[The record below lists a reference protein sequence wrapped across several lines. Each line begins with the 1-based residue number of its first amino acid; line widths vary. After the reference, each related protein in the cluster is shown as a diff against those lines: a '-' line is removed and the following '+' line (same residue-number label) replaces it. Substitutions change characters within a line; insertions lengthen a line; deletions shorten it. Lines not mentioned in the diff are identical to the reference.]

1 MAESSVNNIDGIPF
15 WGHGTEEN
23 LLAGITPTQDETEE
37 KLPED
42 EWEKEDAT
50 PDDGDEEEAETE
62 PSSE

>member
-23 LLAGITPTQDETEE
+23 LLNNVTPIYGQEADKEVVEE
-37 KLPED
+37 NAP
-42 EWEKEDAT
+42 T
-50 PDDGDEEEAETE
+50 DDGDEEETETE